1 LKELEIAFDNNSK
14 TSGKDLADFERR
26 VSIGENIQCHVIKAY
41 GVVYPFF
48 PDHLLQKNMS
58 SLPKLSMRAISDEAY
73 ITQLLTMAQLIIEQ
87 EPTTL
92 NIDDIIRKK
101 GKRTGRDKRKLND
114 AECLSLS
121 LKLPACDNYSLREI
135 HI

>member
-1 LKELEIAFDNNSK
+1 M
-14 TSGKDLADFERR
+14 
-26 VSIGENIQCHVIKAY
+26 GENIQCHVIKAH

-58 SLPKLSMRAISDEAY
+58 SLPKLSMRVISDEAY

>member
-1 LKELEIAFDNNSK
+1 
-14 TSGKDLADFERR
+14 
-26 VSIGENIQCHVIKAY
+26 
-41 GVVYPFF
+41 
-48 PDHLLQKNMS
+48 MS
-58 SLPKLSMRAISDEAY
+58 SLPKLSMRVISDEAY

-92 NIDDIIRKK
+92 NIDDIIEKK